1 MCPHSSSSQCP
12 RSLEVCSSHQKM
24 QEDIVDR
31 EQYAVLLG
39 APGGVHVINYGA
51 HPVISTQ
58 RSPY

>member
-1 MCPHSSSSQCP
+1 M
-12 RSLEVCSSHQKM
+12 E
-24 QEDIVDR
+24 EDIVDR

-39 APGGVHVINYGA
+39 ALGGFMCLDQDIKINYGA